1 LWLQHKR
8 LCGKFVTRANAI
20 DAGGCENGVTRSPDH
35 PLELTAMIID
45 IRAPERLRGPRAM
58 DLTPA
63 LAAVFAAS
71 RDSTIDLDQL
81 RVSCDWVQYKGNF
94 REPVMLRNIERSAYD
109 QAQAERANALTE
121 GGDGRAHELAIDLR
135 RAGAADFSTGIA
147 STLTLPDGATKDR
160 RVYLE
165 PWGPGRASI
174 LWAFNALY
182 WRELGHWER
191 VSGREYEQ
199 ALPGGESDARNAAG
213 AREVI
218 ERLFEVWDA
227 LADRHALSDEIYVL
241 ELGVGN
247 GNQARVWLDEFA
259 RVDRER
265 GRDYYRRLNYLM
277 ADYSP
282 HVLERARTAL
292 LDHADRISSLVLD
305 AVYPTQTLGFLRY
318 KVSLVYISNVY
329 DNLPTDEIARFGGHL
344 YQVQVRAFLPADLAE
359 PLADKLRLAPEDLP
373 EQISR
378 LLRLGPELL
387 AEAAGELF
395 PDARAAVEFWRDIWN
410 ALRLDERY
418 VPIEGLDTYQVLP
431 GTSGEILRPLI
442 ESNGDIRVHV
452 SNGAATSF
460 ADTLSLLHPHGWI
473 TCHDLFV
480 TDLRQ
485 YRTAFRG
492 PGKYDGSVVNWVN
505 GPLLAAIGRRHG
517 YNLTFEP
524 FGHRKESN
532 ILTLTTWP
540 LE

>member
-1 LWLQHKR
+1 
-8 LCGKFVTRANAI
+8 
-20 DAGGCENGVTRSPDH
+20 
-35 PLELTAMIID
+35 MIID
-45 IRAPERLRGPRAM
+45 LRALERLRGPRAM

-63 LAAVFAAS
+63 IGAVLAGA
-71 RDSTIDLDQL
+71 RDSSVDLEQL
-81 RVSCDWVQYKGNF
+81 RISCDWVQYKGNF
-94 REPVMLRNIERSAYD
+94 REPVMLRRIEPSPYD
-109 QAQAERANALTE
+109 QAQAERTHVLAP
-121 GGDGRAHELAIDLR
+121 GDDGHAYELAIDLR
-135 RAGAADFSTGIA
+135 RSGSDDFSA
-147 STLTLPDGATKDR
+147 RLACALTAMEEAQGAQR
-160 RVYLE
+160 LYLE

-182 WRELGHWER
+182 WRELGRWEQ

-199 ALPGGESDARNAAG
+199 ALPGGESDARNAAS

-218 ERLFEVWDA
+218 ERLFEVWDE
-227 LADRHALSDEIYVL
+227 LAERHALSDELYVL

-259 RVDRER
+259 RVDRES

-282 HVLERARTAL
+282 YVLERARTAL

-305 AVYPTQTLGFLRY
+305 ATHPTQTLAFLRY

-329 DNLPTDEIARFGGHL
+329 DNLPTDEVARFGGHL
-344 YQVQVRAFLPADLAE
+344 YQVQVRAFLPADMAESLAE
-359 PLADKLRLAPEDLP
+359 RLRIDPKELP

-387 AEAAGELF
+387 SEAADELF
-395 PDARAAVEFWRDIWN
+395 PDTRAAVEFWRDVWN

-418 VPIEGLDTYQVLP
+418 MPIEGLDTYLVMP
-431 GTSGEILRPLI
+431 GVSGEILRPLI
-442 ESNGDIRVHV
+442 EAQGDIRIHV

-460 ADTLSLLHPHGWI
+460 ADTLTLLHPHGWI
-473 TCHDLFV
+473 TCHDLFL

-485 YRTAFRG
+485 YRTGFRG

-517 YNLTFEP
+517 YDLTFEP
-524 FGHRKESN
+524 FGHRKDSN
-532 ILTLTTWP
+532 ILTMTTRP

>member
-1 LWLQHKR
+1 MGIASIH
-8 LCGKFVTRANAI
+8 
-20 DAGGCENGVTRSPDH
+20 CENDGTRS
-35 PLELTAMIID
+35 LTIRRIQCMIID
-45 IRAPERLRGPRAM
+45 LRAPERLRGPRAM
-58 DLTPA
+58 DLTPVLGA
-63 LAAVFAAS
+63 VLAAA
-71 RDSTIDLDQL
+71 RDSSLDLEQL

-94 REPVMLRNIERSAYD
+94 RESVMLRRIEPSAYD
-109 QAQAERANALTE
+109 QAQAERNHDLMGSQDGHAL
-121 GGDGRAHELAIDLR
+121 ELAIDLR
-135 RAGAADFSTGIA
+135 RAGQEDFGGRVA
-147 STLTLPDGATKDR
+147 CALTTSEDSQRAQR
-160 RVYLE
+160 IYLE

-199 ALPGGESDARNAAG
+199 ALPGGESDARNAES

-218 ERLFEVWDA
+218 ERLFEVWDE

-282 HVLERARTAL
+282 HVLERARMAL

-305 AVYPTQTLGFLRY
+305 AVHPTQTLGFLRY

-329 DNLPTDEIARFGGHL
+329 DNLPTDEVARFGGHL
-344 YQVQVRAFLPADLAE
+344 YQVQVRAFLAADAAE
-359 PLADKLRLAPEDLP
+359 GIAERLGIEARELP

-387 AEAAGELF
+387 AEAADELF
-395 PDARAAVEFWRDIWN
+395 ANTRVAVEFWRDVWN
-410 ALRLDERY
+410 GLRLDERY
-418 VPIEGLDTYQVLP
+418 VPIEGLDTYQVIP
-431 GTSGEILRPLI
+431 GVSGEILRPLI
-442 ESNGDIRVHV
+442 ESRGDIRVHV

-460 ADTLSLLHPHGWI
+460 ADTLTLLHPHGWI
-473 TCHDLFV
+473 TCHDLFL

-517 YNLTFEP
+517 YALDFEP
-524 FGHRKESN
+524 FGHRRDSN
-532 ILTLTTWP
+532 ILTLTTRP